1 MEARNKTIRDYM
13 GFQHKELAPDSFTIE
28 SMSKEKMEQ
37 YHGKERL
44 GVTLIIDGEEVAMED
59 EKEQNEQNEQAEQSP
74 EAKNGEESP
83 SEDNNTSAAAL
94 EHNSAEATESVDK

>member
-13 GFQHKELAPDSFTIE
+13 GFQHKELAPDSFSIE

-59 EKEQNEQNEQAEQSP
+59 EKEQNEENEQSP

-83 SEDNNTSAAAL
+83 SEDNNSSAAAL